1 MQTALPPPKDMNVA
15 KQMYLEQYGS
25 ALVMNTYLRIA
36 LVLVTLCC
44 GGLVILNVKT
54 YQTFRNFKPLVIRIN
69 EIGRAEALAYDATS
83 YTPRDSELKYFLV
96 QFTTKYYGRARATI
110 RDDWTRALYYLD
122 GHLAAGLMNA
132 ERKNKVIET
141 FLSGKGEEIEINVTR
156 VVIEDLRAS
165 PYKGTVDFEKV
176 YFTPQDHVEIRRERF
191 TANFVF
197 VLQKNVS
204 NTLIPYNP
212 LGITITYFHED
223 QAFQ

>member
-1 MQTALPPPKDMNVA
+1 MQTALPPPKDLNVV

-25 ALVMNTYLRIA
+25 VLVMNTYLKIA
-36 LVLVTLCC
+36 LVLVVLCC
-44 GGLVILNVKT
+44 SGLVVLNIKT

-69 EIGRAEALAYDATS
+69 EIGRAEALSYDAAS
-83 YTPRDSELKYFLV
+83 YTPRDSELKYFLI

-110 RDDWTRALYYLD
+110 RDDWTRAMYYLD
-122 GHLAAGLMNA
+122 ARLAAGLMSA

-156 VVIEDLRAS
+156 VAIEDLRAS

-176 YFTPQDHVEIRRERF
+176 YYTPQDHIEMRRERF

-197 VLQKNVS
+197 VLQEHVS
-204 NTLIPYNP
+204 NMLIPYNP
-212 LGITITYFHED
+212 LGITITYFRED